1 MYAPLHHRICFPLAE
16 LIDISE
22 LVKATHKGAI
32 ASGLFESKAIKTRAH
47 RCDHFFVGEETSNL
61 FVHITISI
69 MPGRSDEQKNGLL
82 TCVAEHLAPLTTKVP
97 SLTIE
102 LRDINQ
108 QHYFKKLV

>member
-1 MYAPLHHRICFPLAE
+1 MPHCLIEYASPLAE

-22 LVKATHKGAI
+22 LVNATHKGAI

-47 RCDHFFVGEETSNL
+47 GCDHFLVGEESSNL

-69 MPGRSDEQKNGLL
+69 MPGRSDEQKKGLL
-82 TCVAEHLAPLTTKVP
+82 TCVAEHLAPLTPKVQ

-108 QHYFKKLV
+108 QHYFKQLV